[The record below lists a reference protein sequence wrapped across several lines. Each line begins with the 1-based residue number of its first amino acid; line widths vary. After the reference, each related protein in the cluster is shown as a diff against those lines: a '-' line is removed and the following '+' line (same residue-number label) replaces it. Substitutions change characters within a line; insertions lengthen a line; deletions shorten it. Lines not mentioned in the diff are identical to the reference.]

1 MYAERQLLW
10 TKSWQRWSDARNAE
24 TDSVSIVSS
33 DPSSSTM
40 DCTILSSAASCP
52 TFHPISRCPGSG
64 EWGGTGK
71 LVASSIFIL
80 NPVLT
85 SGGVHILGHARVI
98 TIQARLEQHHFWL
111 GFRLRVACEPHHE
124 LVVFEV
130 RSVLVFD
137 GRILPV
143 LVPGTSCLVPWY
155 VRELNVRVRECTR
168 AGQLQSSRKEARN
181 AEYLL
186 RVSEGLEQ
194 RLETC
199 HTA

>member
-1 MYAERQLLW
+1 MPPRVPCGYRQRPRYKFQNLIGLAIA
-10 TKSWQRWSDARNAE
+10 SRNGVGAS
-24 TDSVSIVSS
+24 TAVSALQIIR
-33 DPSSSTM
+33 P
-40 DCTILSSAASCP
+40 ILVNDGLYHFVNHASCP

-64 EWGGTGK
+64 EWGGK

-168 AGQLQSSRKEARN
+168 AGQLKVREKKQGMLSTYS
-181 AEYLL
+181 
-186 RVSEGLEQ
+186 G
-194 RLETC
+194 
-199 HTA
+199 